1 MDSTSKKPIIPDIVQ
16 LIIVGESVVG
26 KSSILCQYTEN
37 KFNVN
42 GISTNGIDLYIKNE
56 VLNGVPIQVKIWDTA
71 GQERFQSQ
79 TNSMFKKADGVI
91 LVYDVTKPETFESL
105 KNWLNSIHS
114 NKKDSN
120 LKIVLLGNKI
130 DLQREVSM
138 NEAKAFA
145 NENKVEYFETSAMKN
160 TNINE
165 SIQFLVNAVIHTS
178 EYKLRKEKMNA
189 FKLEEQSKKTEK
201 EKEKNCCKN

>member
-120 LKIVLLGNKI
+120 LKIILLGNKI